1 MIRENKAIYDYKA
14 DMRQDKWSGKKD
26 LVRANI
32 SELPDYVKQNKEK
45 YKDWFSNKV
54 I

>member
-1 MIRENKAIYDYKA
+1 MIIRL
-14 DMRQDKWSGKKD
+14 MRQDKWSGKKD

-32 SELPDYVKQNKEK
+32 SELPDYVKQNKK
-45 YKDWFSNKV
+45 